1 MWTRQQFIDKFGR
14 AFNNSYDCIVAM
26 NGDAVAQPYGKV
38 LGCYYDSGTI
48 GCYIDGH
55 GDGVIRLNYV
65 VFLH

>member
-14 AFNNSYDCIVAM
+14 AFNNVRDCIVAM
-26 NGDAVAQPYGKV
+26 NGDADAQSYGKV
-38 LGCYYDSGTI
+38 LGCYYDNGTI

-55 GDGVIRLNYV
+55 TTGVIRLNYA